1 MIYED
6 DDVFSQEANLKVIG
20 VGGAGG
26 NAVQHMIESNIDG
39 VEFICANTD
48 AQDLNRS
55 GADIRIP
62 LGQKLTKGRGA
73 GAIPEVGRESAVE
86 SKDQIRD
93 VLQGTEMLFITAG
106 MGGGTGTGASPI
118 IAEIAREMGILT
130 VAVVTLPFSWEKA
143 KKADQAAKGV
153 QDLGEFVDSI
163 ITIPNDK
170 LTEIDPDISFIDAYK
185 EADKVLRGAVQG
197 IAELVTKD
205 GLVNV
210 DFADVNTVMSEN
222 GQAMMGTGEAT
233 GEDRAEIA
241 ARNAV
246 NSPLLGDMDL
256 KNARG
261 ILVNITAGPDYKM
274 SEHKVIGEI
283 VEEIAADSAT
293 VVIGNV
299 IDEEMIDRIKVT
311 VVVTGLGGEQAPKK
325 AKAPKLEQVIMKAT
339 GTDNYEQLE
348 TPTVM
353 RNGSNDA
360 GAISEADF
368 SGEEYLDIPAFL
380 RNQTD

>member
-26 NAVQHMIESNIDG
+26 NAVQHMIDSNIDG

-55 GADIRIP
+55 DADIRIP

-73 GAIPEVGRESAVE
+73 GAIPEIGRESAIE

-130 VAVVTLPFSWEKA
+130 VAVVTLPFAWEKT
-143 KKADQAAKGV
+143 KKAEQATKGV
-153 QDLGEFVDSI
+153 QELGEHVDSI

-185 EADKVLRGAVQG
+185 EADKVLKGAVQG

-222 GQAMMGTGEAT
+222 GQAMMGTGEAS
-233 GEDRAEIA
+233 GENRAEIA
-241 ARNAV
+241 ARNAIS
-246 NSPLLGDMDL
+246 SPLLGDMDL

-274 SEHKVIGEI
+274 SEHKIIGEI
-283 VEEIAADSAT
+283 VEEITTDSAT

-299 IDEEMIDRIKVT
+299 IDDEMIDQIKVT
-311 VVVTGLGGEQAPKK
+311 VVVTGLGDEHKSRKTKTPQLK
-325 AKAPKLEQVIMKAT
+325 QVTMKAT
-339 GTDNYEQLE
+339 GTDNYDGLE
-348 TPTVM
+348 VPTIM
-353 RNGSNDA
+353 RNSNNDA
-360 GAISEADF
+360 AAIAEADF